1 MADGLRRLA
10 QTILNHERTAY
21 LATHPE
27 DVGNGF
33 APPRV
38 IHWRTTPLT
47 IAIPRTRGGFYP
59 ESLTRY
65 QRTLPDA
72 HGQFLRD
79 LLLHAKS
86 FNELARTVRRLGLPF
101 SPDEIEPLLEELHA
115 EARDFM
121 QRPLPSD
128 YLCVMIDAKA
138 VRLRDEKG
146 TLLRGHTFLALGIT
160 LEGRKEILGHSIFP
174 RPESLESWKTFLL
187 DLKNRGLTRV
197 GLFVTDAFPGL
208 VKLLAGLFPHAHH
221 QLCTVHL
228 LRNAQRH
235 LSRSAYA
242 RFRTLWREILAAPSP
257 AVAHET
263 FTQLLDELQPLA
275 PHFIAHLREHQQQY
289 LTFTTYPPDIAP
301 HIRSTNPV
309 EGLNNAL
316 ETIQRNSGGLFHTHR
331 EATVKIYILADHLHR
346 FRWHKPNAHLKAH
359 LPDWIR
365 LFYSQYETELP
376 SPFFTQNS

>member
-10 QTILNHERTAY
+10 QTILNHERTTY

-47 IAIPRTRGGFYP
+47 IAVPRTRGGFYP

-79 LLLHAKS
+79 LLFHAKS
-86 FNELARTVRRLGLPF
+86 FSELARTVRRLGLPF
-101 SPDEIEPLLEELHA
+101 APDEIEPLLEELYA

-138 VRLRDEKG
+138 VRIRDEKG

-160 LEGRKEILGHSIFP
+160 LEGRKEILGHSSFH

-208 VKLLAGLFPHAHH
+208 TKLLAGA
-221 QLCTVHL
+221 
-228 LRNAQRH
+228 
-235 LSRSAYA
+235 
-242 RFRTLWREILAAPSP
+242 
-257 AVAHET
+257 
-263 FTQLLDELQPLA
+263 
-275 PHFIAHLREHQQQY
+275 
-289 LTFTTYPPDIAP
+289 
-301 HIRSTNPV
+301 
-309 EGLNNAL
+309 
-316 ETIQRNSGGLFHTHR
+316 GGLFHTHR

-359 LPDWIR
+359 LAEWIR
-365 LFYSQYETELP
+365 LFHSQYESETP
-376 SPFFTQNS
+376 SPFLTQNS